1 MKTWIFM
8 DINQRLLTAGTI
20 MALSVPL
27 TAHADGTSTFQAA
40 QMVDFNDGT
49 AVPGAGTLL
58 RSRRGVHARLA
69 MADLDPESAYIV
81 SWIVWNNPALCSEPC
96 GGDDLGIP
104 GNSVFYAAGFVTGPD
119 GAANITADL
128 STGKPPAG
136 IDVLIEGGLKPG
148 KAFRAEIH
156 MVVTSQGKIQP
167 PVDEQISSFIEDGV
181 PQRAVVFAPQ
191 HVVGHHRH
199 YY

>member
-1 MKTWIFM
+1 MK
-8 DINQRLLTAGTI
+8 INQRLLTAGTI

-27 TAHADGTSTFQAA
+27 TAHADGPSTFQTA

-58 RSRRGVHARLA
+58 RSKQGVHARLA

-104 GNSVFYAAGFVTGPD
+104 GNSVFYAAGFVTGPG

-128 STGKPPAG
+128 KAGKLPSG
-136 IDVLIEGGLKPG
+136 IDVLIPGGLKPG
-148 KAFRAEIH
+148 NGFGAEIH
-156 MVVTSQGKIQP
+156 MAVRWQGMINP
-167 PVDEQISSFIEDGV
+167 PFVDQQISSFGDGLN
-181 PQRAVVFAPQ
+181 QRAVVFAP
-191 HVVGHHRH
+191 
-199 YY
+199 